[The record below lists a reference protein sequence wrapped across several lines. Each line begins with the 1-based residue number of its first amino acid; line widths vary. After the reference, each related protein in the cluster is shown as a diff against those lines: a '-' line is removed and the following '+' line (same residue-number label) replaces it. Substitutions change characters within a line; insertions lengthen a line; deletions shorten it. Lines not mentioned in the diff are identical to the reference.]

1 MNIKIQSIHFDADA
15 KLESFISNKVGKLKQ
30 YNESIIGAD
39 VFLRLDKS
47 QTADNKI
54 AEIKLDLPG
63 SDFFAKRQSS
73 SFEAA
78 TDGAVEALRRQIKK
92 FTEKQRGE

>member
-1 MNIKIQSIHFDADA
+1 MNIKIQSIHFDADS
-15 KLESFISNKVGKLKQ
+15 KLESFISNKVGKLKR
-30 YNESIIGAD
+30 YNEGIVGAD
-39 VFLRLDKS
+39 IFLRLDKS

-54 AEIKLDLPG
+54 AEIRIELPG

-78 TDGAVEALRRQIKK
+78 ADGAVEALRRQIKK

>member
-1 MNIKIQSIHFDADA
+1 MNIKIQSIHFDADV
-15 KLESFISNKVGKLKQ
+15 KLESFITNKVGKLKQ
-30 YNESIIGAD
+30 YNEGIIGAD